1 MIIETMRYV
10 PETEL
15 EGKNIQ
21 NVEQLSAESNSG
33 PYTYEC
39 SVCRQP
45 VIEGSPVQLVDVVMQ
60 CPHCGAYNEALR
72 NVGVPT

>member
-1 MIIETMRYV
+1 MTIETMRYV

-15 EGKNIQ
+15 EGKNILD
-21 NVEQLSAESNSG
+21 VHELATAPGSG

-45 VIEGSPVQLVDVVMQ
+45 VVEGSAVRLAAVVLQ

>member
-1 MIIETMRYV
+1 MTIETMRYV

-15 EGKNIQ
+15 EGKN
-21 NVEQLSAESNSG
+21 VLDVDELSPEPGSG

-39 SVCRQP
+39 AVCRQP
-45 VIEGSPVQLVDVVMQ
+45 VVEGVSVRLVTVVLQ

>member
-1 MIIETMRYV
+1 MTIETMRYV

-15 EGKNIQ
+15 EGKN
-21 NVEQLSAESNSG
+21 VVDVPQLAAESGSG

-39 SVCRQP
+39 AVCRQP
-45 VIEGSPVQLVDVVMQ
+45 VLEGSPVRLVAVVLR